1 MKNELSNE
9 KEMFIA
15 RKWQTDCQNT
25 AIHYKMMGIC
35 RVRTKIFTISAGS
48 FKILD
53 NRNNSRKK
61 RKNIAYRLNGLM

>member
-1 MKNELSNE
+1 MKTELSNE

-35 RVRTKIFTISAGS
+35 RARTKIFTISAGR
-48 FKILD
+48 FKIID
-53 NRNNSRKK
+53 NRYNSREKK
-61 RKNIAYRLNGLM
+61 KKISL